1 MIDREGDRI
10 EISNHYRANCFYTS
24 FSFSWNGSKNG
35 CVSSAAS
42 IHDWSHFL
50 FIGLQ
55 LKWIKLKWVETGA
68 AWLLAELLLFFIP
81 SAVGI
86 VNYEEILNMKGI
98 ETVLLIAVST
108 FIVMGATGFTA
119 EKIYNRKR
127 SLNK

>member
-1 MIDREGDRI
+1 VIVLKFLIIIGQIAFIHLFLFLGMGVKMVVSVPLPASMIGLI
-10 EISNHYRANCFYTS
+10 
-24 FSFSWNGSKNG
+24 
-35 CVSSAAS
+35 
-42 IHDWSHFL
+42 FL
-50 FIGLQ
+50 FIVLQ
-55 LKWIKLKWVETGA
+55 LRLVKLKWVEQGA

-86 VNYEEILNMKGI
+86 VNYDEILNMKGI

-127 SLNK
+127 SLTK

>member
-1 MIDREGDRI
+1 MGQIAFIHLFLFLGMGIKMVVSVPLPASMIGLI
-10 EISNHYRANCFYTS
+10 
-24 FSFSWNGSKNG
+24 
-35 CVSSAAS
+35 
-42 IHDWSHFL
+42 FL

-55 LKWIKLKWVETGA
+55 LGWIKLKWVEQGA

-86 VNYEEILNMKGI
+86 VNYEEIFNMKGV
-98 ETVLLIAVST
+98 ETILLIAVST

-127 SLNK
+127 SFHK